1 MKKVLE
7 MCCYGGSHQARG
19 CSWNVEKKPWSSTSK
34 QVLGNSETYKGTIK
48 EQQQNATKVEERVMN
63 RNNSIT
69 ERQKGKGHI
78 ACACQTY
85 KTNNSTGKNHRKHI
99 SSKKTM
105 IWSI

>member
-1 MKKVLE
+1 
-7 MCCYGGSHQARG
+7 
-19 CSWNVEKKPWSSTSK
+19 
-34 QVLGNSETYKGTIK
+34 
-48 EQQQNATKVEERVMN
+48 MN

-105 IWSI
+105 IWSIQQVLKFNNKVKYLK